1 MADSIQQEQVKHR
14 PIQTT
19 YSTRPRSTSNTDQRE
34 MIPYTETTKILGVT
48 FDNNLNFKRHTDYSW
63 QNTQN
68 TDYKDSK
75 Y

>member
-1 MADSIQQEQVKHR
+1 
-14 PIQTT
+14 
-19 YSTRPRSTSNTDQRE
+19 